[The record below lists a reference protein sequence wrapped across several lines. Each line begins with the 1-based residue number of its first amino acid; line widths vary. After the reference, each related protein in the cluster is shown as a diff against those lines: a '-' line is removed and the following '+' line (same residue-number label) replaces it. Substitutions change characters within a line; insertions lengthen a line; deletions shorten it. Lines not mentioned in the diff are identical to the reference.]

1 VVDSHISRLRGKIG
15 ADLIHTVRGAGYRV
29 RVSGGDCPDAG

>member
-15 ADLIHTVRGAGYRV
+15 ADLIHTLRGAGYCV
-29 RVSGGDCPDAG
+29 RAPDGDGATPG